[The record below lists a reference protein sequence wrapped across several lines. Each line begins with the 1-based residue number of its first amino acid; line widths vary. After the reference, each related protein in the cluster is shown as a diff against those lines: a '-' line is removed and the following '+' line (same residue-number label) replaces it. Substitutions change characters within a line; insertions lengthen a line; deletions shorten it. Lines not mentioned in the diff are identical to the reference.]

1 MKDGNSVIVVT
12 CGNVA
17 QMVVAVVFGVVVLG
31 ERLPGRASGFFFVP
45 FGKLGA
51 WFASW
56 SLILSGVVW
65 ISGVDFARD
74 LPDQRA
80 LERQGAPPAE
90 RVSGLG
96 GLGGS
101 AAHRGHGRAQRAN
114 ALAVAGARAESAAGR
129 GQASGV
135 TWLLSCIVASLSRK

>member
-1 MKDGNSVIVVT
+1 VVT

-74 LPDQRA
+74 LPDQHA
-80 LERQGAPPAE
+80 LERQWRAAAE

-96 GLGGS
+96 GLGGLS
-101 AAHRGHGRAQRAN
+101 GLTAGMGGRN
-114 ALAVAGARAESAAGR
+114 ARTHSLLPVLAPKAPQARDK
-129 GQASGV
+129 QAV
-135 TWLLSCIVASLSRK
+135 